1 MNKKK
6 IIICVFVCLLIASG
20 IIITVVTNN
29 RPPNT
34 ENPEN
39 NQNYSKNNIIVEVKG
54 EVYRPGI
61 YIILEGS
68 RVNDLIFLCG
78 GFTSNAVTSN
88 INLARIIKDGE
99 LININAKE
107 KENIANNLININ
119 TASVEQLMELVGIG
133 ETKARGIISY
143 RNDVGKFGVIEDIMN
158 VSGIS
163 SALFEKIKDFITV

>member
-6 IIICVFVCLLIASG
+6 IIIYVIVGILIASG
-20 IIITVVTNN
+20 IIITAVTNKKQ
-29 RPPNT
+29 PNT
-34 ENPEN
+34 DIPEN

-54 EVYRPGI
+54 EVYQPGI

-119 TASVEQLMELVGIG
+119 TARDRKSVV
-133 ETKARGIISY
+133 
-143 RNDVGKFGVIEDIMN
+143 
-158 VSGIS
+158 
-163 SALFEKIKDFITV
+163 